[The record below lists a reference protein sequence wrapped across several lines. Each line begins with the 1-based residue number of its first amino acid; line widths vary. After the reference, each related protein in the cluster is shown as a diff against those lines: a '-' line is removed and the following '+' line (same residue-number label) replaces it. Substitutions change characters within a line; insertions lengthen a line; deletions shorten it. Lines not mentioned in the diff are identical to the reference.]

1 MLIHGKVVLPAF
13 PPLRPSGPNC
23 RPNTSFFP
31 NYGKETAL
39 RLLQE
44 EPDENGSK
52 SGGCVWPTV
61 EPSRPLMSSET
72 DAGSPTRPPDAL
84 AKTASELNNLLQII
98 SGTCSLIEDIWK
110 RSAGSEKY
118 LAMLRTSIERAE
130 KVAAELVK
138 QAGGP
143 DKRMLMHPDLAAFA
157 KTKSAPPSSA
167 TPQSIL
173 LVDDEEMAL
182 MLVKRILSEAGYHV
196 ATAQSGFECL
206 DLFRLNPRAYYRV
219 LLHLT
224 MPFMDG
230 EETFRRLREIRSD
243 VPVVLC
249 AGFIEQEKLDR
260 LMSAGLAGYLRTPL
274 APDEIVSHVRSTL
287 PSLNYSGDNAPGDVS
302 AAV

>member
-1 MLIHGKVVLPAF
+1 
-13 PPLRPSGPNC
+13 
-23 RPNTSFFP
+23 
-31 NYGKETAL
+31 
-39 RLLQE
+39 
-44 EPDENGSK
+44 
-52 SGGCVWPTV
+52 
-61 EPSRPLMSSET
+61 MSSET
-72 DAGSPTRPPDAL
+72 EAGSPTQPPDSI
-84 AKTASELNNLLQII
+84 AKAASELNNLLQII
-98 SGTCSLIEDIWK
+98 SGTCSLVEDIFLK

-138 QAGGP
+138 QAGGA

-173 LVDDEEMAL
+173 LVDDEKMAL
-182 MLVKRILSEAGYHV
+182 MLVKRILSEAGYRV

-206 DLFRLNPRAYYRV
+206 DLFRLHPRAYDLV
-219 LLHLT
+219 LLDLT

-230 EETFRRLREIRSD
+230 EETLRRLREIRSD
-243 VPVVLC
+243 VSVVLC

-260 LMSAGLAGYLRTPL
+260 LMSAGLAGYLRKPL

-287 PSLNYSGDNAPGDVS
+287 QSLKYSGDNAPGDVS

>member
-1 MLIHGKVVLPAF
+1 MSL
-13 PPLRPSGPNC
+13 
-23 RPNTSFFP
+23 
-31 NYGKETAL
+31 ET
-39 RLLQE
+39 E
-44 EPDENGSK
+44 
-52 SGGCVWPTV
+52 
-61 EPSRPLMSSET
+61 
-72 DAGSPTRPPDAL
+72 AGSPTQPPDSI
-84 AKTASELNNLLQII
+84 AKAASELNNLLQII
-98 SGTCSLIEDIWK
+98 SGTCSLVEDIFLK

-138 QAGGP
+138 QAGGA

-157 KTKSAPPSSA
+157 KTKSAPRSSA

-173 LVDDEEMAL
+173 LVDDEKMAL
-182 MLVKRILSEAGYHV
+182 MLVKQILSEAGYRV

-206 DLFRLNPRAYYRV
+206 DLFRLHPRAYDLV
-219 LLHLT
+219 LLDLT

-230 EETFRRLREIRSD
+230 EETLRRLREIRSD
-243 VPVVLC
+243 VSVVLC

-260 LMSAGLAGYLRTPL
+260 LMSAGLAGYLRKPL

-287 PSLNYSGDNAPGDVS
+287 QSLKYSGDNAPGDVS

>member
-1 MLIHGKVVLPAF
+1 
-13 PPLRPSGPNC
+13 
-23 RPNTSFFP
+23 
-31 NYGKETAL
+31 
-39 RLLQE
+39 
-44 EPDENGSK
+44 
-52 SGGCVWPTV
+52 
-61 EPSRPLMSSET
+61 MSSET

-143 DKRMLMHPDLAAFA
+143 DTRMLMHPDLAAFA

-173 LVDDEEMAL
+173 LVDDEKMAS

-206 DLFRLNPRAYYRV
+206 DLFRHHPHAYDLV
-219 LLHLT
+219 LLDLT

-249 AGFIEQEKLDR
+249 TGFIEKERVDR
-260 LMSAGLAGYLRTPL
+260 LMTAGVGLAGFLRKPL
-274 APDEIVSHVRSTL
+274 APDEIVSHIRSTL
-287 PSLNYSGDNAPGDVS
+287 QSLKYSRDNAVAGDIP

>member
-1 MLIHGKVVLPAF
+1 MSL
-13 PPLRPSGPNC
+13 
-23 RPNTSFFP
+23 
-31 NYGKETAL
+31 ET
-39 RLLQE
+39 E
-44 EPDENGSK
+44 
-52 SGGCVWPTV
+52 
-61 EPSRPLMSSET
+61 
-72 DAGSPTRPPDAL
+72 AGSPTQPPDSI
-84 AKTASELNNLLQII
+84 AKAASELNNLLQII
-98 SGTCSLIEDIWK
+98 SGTCSLVEDIFLK
-110 RSAGSEKY
+110 HSAGSEKY

-138 QAGGP
+138 QAGGA

-173 LVDDEEMAL
+173 LVDDEKMAL
-182 MLVKRILSEAGYHV
+182 MLVKQILSEAGYRV

-206 DLFRLNPRAYYRV
+206 DLFRLHPRAYDLV
-219 LLHLT
+219 LLDLT

-230 EETFRRLREIRSD
+230 EETLRRLREIRSD
-243 VPVVLC
+243 VSVVLC

-260 LMSAGLAGYLRTPL
+260 LMSAGLAGYLRKPL

-287 PSLNYSGDNAPGDVS
+287 QSLKYSGDNAPGDVS

>member
-1 MLIHGKVVLPAF
+1 MSL
-13 PPLRPSGPNC
+13 
-23 RPNTSFFP
+23 
-31 NYGKETAL
+31 ET
-39 RLLQE
+39 E
-44 EPDENGSK
+44 
-52 SGGCVWPTV
+52 
-61 EPSRPLMSSET
+61 
-72 DAGSPTRPPDAL
+72 AGSPTQPPDSI
-84 AKTASELNNLLQII
+84 AKAASELNNLLQII
-98 SGTCSLIEDIWK
+98 SGTCSLVEDIFLK

-138 QAGGP
+138 QAGGA

-173 LVDDEEMAL
+173 LVDDEKMAL
-182 MLVKRILSEAGYHV
+182 MLVKQILSEAGYRV

-206 DLFRLNPRAYYRV
+206 DLFRLHPRAYDLV
-219 LLHLT
+219 LLDLT

-230 EETFRRLREIRSD
+230 EETLRRLREIRSD
-243 VPVVLC
+243 ASVVLC
-249 AGFIEQEKLDR
+249 TGFIEQEKLDR
-260 LMSAGLAGYLRTPL
+260 LMSAGLAGYLRKPL

-287 PSLNYSGDNAPGDVS
+287 QSLKYSGDNAPGDVS

>member
-1 MLIHGKVVLPAF
+1 MSL
-13 PPLRPSGPNC
+13 
-23 RPNTSFFP
+23 
-31 NYGKETAL
+31 ET
-39 RLLQE
+39 E
-44 EPDENGSK
+44 
-52 SGGCVWPTV
+52 
-61 EPSRPLMSSET
+61 
-72 DAGSPTRPPDAL
+72 AGSPTQPPDSI
-84 AKTASELNNLLQII
+84 AKAASELNNLLQII
-98 SGTCSLIEDIWK
+98 SGTCSLVEDIFLK

-138 QAGGP
+138 QAGGA

-173 LVDDEEMAL
+173 LVDDEKMAL
-182 MLVKRILSEAGYHV
+182 MLVKQILSEAGYRV

-206 DLFRLNPRAYYRV
+206 DLFRLHPRAYDLV
-219 LLHLT
+219 LLDLT

-230 EETFRRLREIRSD
+230 EETLRRLREIRSD
-243 VPVVLC
+243 VSVVLC

-260 LMSAGLAGYLRTPL
+260 LMSAGLAGYLRKPL

-287 PSLNYSGDNAPGDVS
+287 QSVKYSRDNAPGDVS
-302 AAV
+302 AVV